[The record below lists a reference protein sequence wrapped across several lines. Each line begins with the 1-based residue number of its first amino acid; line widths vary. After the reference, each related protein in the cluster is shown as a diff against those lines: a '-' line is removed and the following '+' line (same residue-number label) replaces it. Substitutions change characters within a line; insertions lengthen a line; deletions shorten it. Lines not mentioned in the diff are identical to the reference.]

1 MSYSVLI
8 NNEYVTATELEVTE
22 EELKANT
29 IEITTAGGIMNWY
42 VSNEFTWNAGDERI
56 TELRENAIH
65 RMGIGISDTYESDF
79 TFKANKD
86 FKTRYHYKIEQQRL
100 NDGAMMVN
108 YQAQIFIDDS
118 ASELYEYSFTQ
129 KNPFGEASTSQVL
142 ICPVLWRN
150 ASNDIIGF
158 TILTPLYFLD
168 SLKRP
173 FVWIRSAFGANR
185 SCANDVFTMYPADDD
200 FAREI
205 TEDAVPDL
213 QPGGGYGTRI
223 NPTDSIA
230 LPELPSFN
238 MQNIGARLYELTEE
252 QANAFSSWLW
262 TSDWTENIKKITNDP
277 IESVNG
283 FFITDCPT
291 TIYSAGT
298 IWVGNIDSGCGANLV
313 NTYATVDC
321 GTVNAIEY
329 YANFGDY
336 APYTHCYLYL
346 PKVGL
351 VSIDSNALINNNI
364 NVTYMCDLFSG
375 EGICFVRLK
384 NTRNGFTY
392 IYNSYPCSLYESL
405 PLTAS
410 NHSQRLLSFA
420 NTLASAVSAPVTGNV
435 GGLVASAFN
444 TATTPVPIE
453 RLGSFSGFSAIC
465 SVKKPFLIFSR
476 TNLVKSSKLNAD
488 RGQSSFIAKKISEC
502 TGYIQ
507 TTEFHVEFDCPE
519 FFANEI
525 ENLMNNGVLA

>member
-8 NNEYVTATELEVTE
+8 NGEYVTATELETSE
-22 EELKANT
+22 EELESST
-29 IEITTAGGIMNWY
+29 FEIHTPEKNYLWY
-42 VSNEFTWNAGDERI
+42 ISTEFYWNPEDPRI
-56 TELRENAIH
+56 ITLRENAIH
-65 RMGIGISDTYESDF
+65 RMAIGLTDTYEQSF
-79 TFKANKD
+79 EFKANKD
-86 FKTRYHYKIEQQRL
+86 FTTKYYFKIEQQRTS
-100 NDGAMMVN
+100 DGEMLVQYTGIVYIN
-108 YQAQIFIDDS
+108 GYP
-118 ASELYEYSFTQ
+118 SETFT
-129 KNPFGEASTSQVL
+129 NSRRLSPRDAPTTQVL
-142 ICPVLWRN
+142 ICPVVWRN
-150 ASNDIIGF
+150 TSNNIIGF
-158 TILTPLYFLD
+158 TILTPIYFLD
-168 SLKRP
+168 SLNRP
-173 FVWIRSAFGANR
+173 YVWIEGPWGGY
-185 SCANDVFTMYPADDD
+185 SCANDIFSMYPADDN

-230 LPELPSFN
+230 LPELPTFN

-262 TSDWTENIKKITNDP
+262 TSDWTDNIKKITNDP

-291 TIYSAGT
+291 TLYSAGT
-298 IWVGNIDSGCGANLV
+298 IWVGNIDSNCNANLI

-321 GTVNAIEY
+321 GTINANEY
-329 YANFGDY
+329 YANFADY

-346 PKVGL
+346 PKIGL
-351 VSIDSNALINNNI
+351 VSIDSNAIINNNI
-364 NVTYMCDLFSG
+364 NITYMCDLFSG

-384 NTRNGFTY
+384 NVRNSFTY

-420 NTLASAVSAPVTGNV
+420 NTLASAVSAPITGNV
-435 GGLVASAFN
+435 GGLIASAFN

-488 RGQSSFIAKKISEC
+488 RGQSSFITKKISEC
-502 TGYIQ
+502 NGYIQ
-507 TTEFHVEFDCPE
+507 TTEFHVEFNCPE

-525 ENLMNNGVLA
+525 ENLMNSGVLA